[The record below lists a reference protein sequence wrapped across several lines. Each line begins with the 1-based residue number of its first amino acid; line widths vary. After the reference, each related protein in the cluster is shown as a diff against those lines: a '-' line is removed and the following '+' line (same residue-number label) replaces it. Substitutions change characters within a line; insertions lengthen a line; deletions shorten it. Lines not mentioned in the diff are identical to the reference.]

1 MKHKHEDY
9 KLSAV
14 LYHIEHNNS
23 YANTCE
29 IFKCSER
36 SFKRWLF
43 RYQEEQKI
51 KRHNRLPVAYKM
63 KQEWVAFALKCL
75 KDNEQ
80 ITMEELSKSLEE
92 KFKDFNISRKHLG
105 DVIRDLNQTR
115 KRTRK
120 SHFPL
125 ERFKKPIEL
134 KTEMNKF
141 FSVVNTYPL
150 DKIISIDETSI
161 SYFMSEEYSRCQLGK
176 RCILKTTDNKVFQKF
191 TLIGAITSTGLI
203 DYKFYEKGGMT
214 TERLVEF
221 LNDILKD
228 KKDYLVV
235 LDNAPV
241 HRTLIVRASIEA
253 SGNKLIYSIPY
264 TPRTNAIESWFS
276 QFKHYMKLDRTL
288 TIDEIKSSI
297 VKALKKI
304 KLENY
309 LHIFQYAYRK
319 EELKL
324 PRNILSTLHRKP
336 KNYKISN
343 SKNTLK

>member
-14 LYHIEHNNS
+14 LYHIEHKSS
-23 YANTCE
+23 YANTCR

-43 RYQEEQKI
+43 RYEEEQKI
-51 KRHNRLPVAYKM
+51 QRHNRPPIAYKM
-63 KQEWVAFALKCL
+63 KKEWVNFALSCL

-80 ITMEELSKSLEE
+80 ITMEELSKKLEE
-92 KFKDFNISRKHLG
+92 KFKDFNIGRKHLG
-105 DVIRDLNQTR
+105 DIIRDLNKTR

-120 SHFPL
+120 SHFPSL
-125 ERFKKPIEL
+125 RFKKPIEL
-134 KTEMNKF
+134 KEEMNKF
-141 FSVVNTYPL
+141 FSVVDKYPL

-161 SYFMSEEYSRCQLGK
+161 SYYMSEEYSRCQLGN
-176 RCILKTTDNKVFQKF
+176 RCILKTDDNKVFQKF

-203 DYKFYEKGGMT
+203 GYTFYEKGGMT

-221 LNDILKD
+221 LNTILHN

-235 LDNAPV
+235 LDNAPA
-241 HRTLIVRASIEA
+241 HRALIIKATIEA

-264 TPRTNAIESWFS
+264 TPRTNPIENWFS

-288 TIDEIKSSI
+288 TIPEIRASIEKALRKIKS
-297 VKALKKI
+297 
-304 KLENY
+304 ENY

-319 EELKL
+319 EQIKK
-324 PRNILSTLHRKP
+324 PQFKLSTLYRKP
-336 KNYKISN
+336 KTYKTVD
-343 SKNTLK
+343 KK